1 MMIADRRGVNRSRSS
16 PRVGAGDT
24 ATTGSLF
31 QPERMASG
39 PMPIVLVGTLDTKG
53 DELGFVRDLLVAQG
67 LETLVIDAGSVGPPG
82 FVPDIDRAEVF
93 RRAGTTWEAVRTRAD
108 RGHAVTEVAR
118 GVAAIAADLCAVGIL
133 QGILSIGGSAGTTI
147 GTAAMRALPFGVPK
161 VMVSTLASGQTRPY
175 VAGSDLVMVHPV
187 ADLSGLNR
195 LTRTALRNAALALAG
210 MVKLASRPPA
220 AEADGHADRPL
231 IAATMFGVTTPCVDR
246 ARRGLEARGLEVVVF
261 HATGVGGQAMEGLV
275 RDGQVAGLLDLT
287 TTELADELVGGV
299 LSAGPERLEAGVRRG
314 IPQVVSVGALDMVNF
329 GPRTTVP
336 ERFEGRLFHVHNP
349 SVTLMRTTPDENAA
363 LGRRMV
369 EVLARAQAPLVVMI
383 PGRGVSALDAPG
395 QPFHDPA
402 ADAALFEALSSGLA
416 GHAWVRLV
424 VRDEHIND
432 PGFADAAV
440 AQLLELLAKLN
451 QPFI

>member
-1 MMIADRRGVNRSRSS
+1 
-16 PRVGAGDT
+16 
-24 ATTGSLF
+24 
-31 QPERMASG
+31 
-39 PMPIVLVGTLDTKG
+39 MPIVLVGTLDTKG
-53 DELGFVRDLLVAQG
+53 DELRFVRDLLVAQG

-82 FVPDIDRAEVF
+82 FTPDIDRAEVF
-93 RRAGTTWEAVRTRAD
+93 RRAGTSWEAVRARAD
-108 RGHAVTEVAR
+108 RGHAVGEAAR
-118 GVAAIAADLCAVGIL
+118 GVAALAAYLHAAGTV
-133 QGILSIGGSAGTTI
+133 QGILSLGGSAGTTI

-195 LTRTALRNAALALAG
+195 LTRTALCNAAHALVG
-210 MVKLASRPPA
+210 MVKLAADSPA
-220 AEADGHADRPL
+220 AKTDAHRPL
-231 IAATMFGVTTPCVDR
+231 IAATMFGVTTACVDR

-287 TTELADELVGGV
+287 TTELADELVGGI
-299 LSAGPERLEAGVRRG
+299 LTAGPERLEAGVRRG

-329 GPRTTVP
+329 GPRNTVP
-336 ERFEGRLFHVHNP
+336 ERFAGRLFHVHNP
-349 SVTLMRTTPDENAA
+349 SVTLMRTTPEENAA
-363 LGRRMV
+363 LGRRMA
-369 EVLARAQAPLVVMI
+369 EVLTRAETPLVVLI

-395 QPFHDPA
+395 QPFHDPV
-402 ADAALFEALSSGLA
+402 ADAALFEALTGGLA
-416 GHAWVRLV
+416 RHPWVRLV

-440 AQLLELLAKLN
+440 EHLLQLLAKPT